1 MLRVAPKAK
10 LRTSDPVH
18 LDLVKKWFSVV
29 LPKVKPLLYNNG
41 GPIISVQIENEY
53 GNFGCDHKYM
63 EKLRDITKEF
73 VGNDVVLFTNDN
85 SNDKALSCG
94 KTDGVYATVDFGTG
108 ADPEH
113 AFAQQRKYDPHAP
126 LVNTEFY
133 PGWFDL
139 WSQKHKTIQTNL
151 FVQRLDK
158 ILSLNASVNIY
169 VFHGGSNFGHTAGS
183 KGGEKDFKVC
193 PTSYDYDAPLSEAGD
208 TTDKYFAVKK
218 TIEKYLPPAGIDVP
232 PSSLKAA
239 YGRLNM
245 SCFVIEIF
253 NFVNVFGESMR
264 DATPLTFEAFS
275 QPNGFLLYE
284 HELSHIP
291 SDPALLQVN
300 GLRDRAI
307 VFVNQQFQGILSR
320 EWRCFQLPIQASK
333 GDKLQILVENQG
345 RLASGRE
352 SKEYKGLGSDVK
364 LGPDVLKDWKTSSV
378 PLHEDSVIKKLREK
392 KCDSESVY
400 TSPIPRFYKSIFT
413 IAAEPQDTFLRL
425 NGWRKG
431 QVFLNGFNLGRY
443 WPVAGPQETLYV
455 PKYKL
460 KGGGQ
465 ENDLLILEL
474 ESSPCT
480 TSQSQCFVE
489 FVDKHVVN
497 ATVPF
502 T

>member
-1 MLRVAPKAK
+1 M
-10 LRTSDPVH
+10 
-18 LDLVKKWFSVV
+18 KKWFSVV
-29 LPKVKPLLYNNG
+29 LPKVQPLLYNNG

-53 GNFGCDHKYM
+53 GLFGCDHAYM
-63 EKLRDITKEF
+63 EKMRDITREF
-73 VGNDVVLFTNDN
+73 LGNDVVLFTVDPP
-85 SNDKALSCG
+85 NDKSLSCG

-108 ADPEH
+108 VDPEY

-133 PGWFDL
+133 PGWLDH
-139 WSQKHKTIQTNL
+139 WSEKHNTIKTDL

-169 VFHGGSNFGHTAGS
+169 VFHGGSSFGFTAGS
-183 KGGEKDFKVC
+183 NGGDNDFKVC

-232 PSSLKAA
+232 PSSVKAA
-239 YGRLNM
+239 YGRVNT
-245 SCFVIEIF
+245 SCVVTDIFEFVYIYGDTKHD
-253 NFVNVFGESMR
+253 V
-264 DATPLTFEAFS
+264 DPQTFEAFS

-284 HELSHIP
+284 HELSQTP
-291 SDPALLQVN
+291 SDPALLQID

-320 EWRCFQLPIQASK
+320 EWRSFQLPIQARK

-345 RLASGRE
+345 RLCFGTGIN
-352 SKEYKGLGSDVK
+352 EYKGLGADVK
-364 LGPDVLKDWKTSSV
+364 LGPNIVKDWRTSSV
-378 PLHEDSVIKKLREK
+378 PLHEDWVIKELREK
-392 KCDSESVY
+392 KCDSETVSA
-400 TSPIPRFYKSIFT
+400 SPTPRFYKSIFT

-431 QVFLNGFNLGRY
+431 NVFLNGLNLGRY

-480 TSQSQCFVE
+480 TSESTCFVE

-497 ATVPF
+497 ATVPYASESLNVPQ
-502 T
+502 

>member
-1 MLRVAPKAK
+1 MRIAPKTK

-18 LDLVKKWFSVV
+18 LDLVRKWFSVV
-29 LPKVKPLLYNNG
+29 LPKVQPLLYNNG

-53 GNFGCDHKYM
+53 GNYGCDHKYM
-63 EKLRDITKEF
+63 EKIRDITRDF
-73 VGNDVVLFTNDN
+73 LGNEVVLFTVDN
-85 SNDKALSCG
+85 INDKRLSCG
-94 KTDGVYATVDFGTG
+94 KTEGVYATVDFGTE
-108 ADPEH
+108 ADPEY

-133 PGWFDL
+133 PGWLDH
-139 WSQKHKTIQTNL
+139 WSEKHNTIKTEV
-151 FVQRLDK
+151 FVKSLDK
-158 ILSLNASVNIY
+158 ILSMNASVNIY
-169 VFHGGSNFGHTAGS
+169 VFHGGSNFGFTAGS
-183 KGGEKDFKVC
+183 TGVGDDFGVC

-208 TTDKYFAVKK
+208 TTDKFFAVKK

-232 PSSLKAA
+232 PSSVKAA
-239 YGRLNM
+239 YGRVNM
-245 SCFVIEIF
+245 DCFVMDIF
-253 NFVNVFGESMR
+253 DFVNEFGESR
-264 DATPLTFEAFS
+264 EDADPLTFEASS

-284 HELSHIP
+284 HELSETP
-291 SDPALLQVN
+291 SDPALLKTN
-300 GLRDRAI
+300 ELRDRAI
-307 VFVNQQFQGILSR
+307 VFVNHQFQGVLSR
-320 EWRCFQLPIQASK
+320 EWKNLQLPILASR

-345 RLASGRE
+345 RLCYGHN
-352 SKEYKGLGSDVK
+352 EYKGLGGNVT
-364 LGPDVLKDWKTSSV
+364 LGPHIVRDWKMSAV
-378 PLHEDSVIKKLREK
+378 PLHKDEVISKLREH
-392 KCDSESVY
+392 KCTSEEVY
-400 TSPIPRFYKSIFT
+400 ASPSPRFYKSFFT

-502 T
+502 L